1 MNNLQK
7 FKRIEKQ
14 LDNSFSANF
23 KNLFLSPIFH
33 GLLAAIVFLST
44 ALVIRMFFIKSSTI
58 SGFFINPNELILSL
72 LAGATIFSISL
83 RNKIKDYSI
92 R

>member
-1 MNNLQK
+1 MNNLMK

-14 LDNSFSANF
+14 LDNSFSTNF
-23 KNLFLSPIFH
+23 KNLFLSPIFY
-33 GLLAAIVFLST
+33 GLLASIIFLST
-44 ALVIRMFFIKSSTI
+44 VLTIRIFFIKSSTI

-72 LAGATIFSISL
+72 LAGATIFITSL
-83 RNKIKDYSI
+83 RNKIKDYNI